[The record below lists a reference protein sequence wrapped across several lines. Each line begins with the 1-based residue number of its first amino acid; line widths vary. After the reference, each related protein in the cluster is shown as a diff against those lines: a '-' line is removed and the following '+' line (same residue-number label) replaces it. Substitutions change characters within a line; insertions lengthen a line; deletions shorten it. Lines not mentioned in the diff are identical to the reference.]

1 MNNQTVNIIIAVFSI
16 LIIIG
21 FSVKIYLDYAR
32 FKKLTESSSFPPWP
46 AKCPDYWKV
55 IEGAKG
61 DDDVKCENIHSIG
74 ICKTGD
80 GVEGEMDFNDP
91 IFKAPGQGQLYKC
104 SWSKKCKS
112 PWEGI
117 DTIC

>member
-1 MNNQTVNIIIAVFSI
+1 MNNQTVNIIVAVFSI

-21 FSVKIYLDYAR
+21 FSVKIYLDYTR

-55 IEGAKG
+55 IEGDKG
-61 DDDVKCENIHSIG
+61 DEDVKCENIHSIG
-74 ICKTGD
+74 ICKSGD
-80 GVEGEMDFNDP
+80 DNVMDFNDP
-91 IFKAPGQGQLYKC
+91 IFKGGQGQLHKC
-104 SWSKKCKS
+104 SWSKKCKA